1 MPQTGREVYSRNSVR
16 SAKMTRPTPTSS
28 GQLARTPLPH
38 LLVYAHDRQLTGTF
52 EFRAPDASTAT
63 VLMLQGRPAKAK
75 LSAQSIYL
83 GQVLLELGVID
94 AATLDASLREMAA
107 APSGAR
113 QLHGAIL
120 LERSAIDLGQLDDG
134 LRSQL
139 LRKMALVAQMPAATV
154 FEFYGDWDGLAD
166 FGAEAHPI
174 DTFGV
179 VWTAIREQPPFEH
192 AKAALER
199 MTRGRLRVSKT
210 AALDRFGFTQEERRW
225 IDLLRVR
232 ALRLD
237 DFFAAAEGINERI
250 TRLIVYCLAITK
262 QVELV
267 SEEEAAAAEAAAAAA
282 APPPPSSSAPISPPK
297 GAVGRI
303 TLRRERVITNP
314 NIVKEE
320 SSPRVPSIP
329 DQRASP
335 PPDQASTAIAA
346 VPAPPPI
353 AERRQEIL
361 ARAQTIDK
369 QNYFEMLAVTP
380 ENTTDEVKNAYI
392 ALAKTWHPDR
402 LPTALADVKD
412 QCARVFARMSE
423 AHQTLTDGEKRKRYL
438 TLMKEGG
445 ETPEAQQ
452 EIQNVVSAAVEFQ
465 KAEICLKK
473 NDVAQAEQLARRALK
488 MDPNQADYI
497 ALLAWIE
504 SLKDASAEA
513 TQARIADLDRAI
525 EINDRCER
533 AYYYRAMLYKRH
545 NRDGPAFK
553 DFLKVSQ
560 LNPKNIDAQRE
571 LRLYEMRG
579 SGPRPQSQAPAQTP
593 VAQKPGLFQK
603 FFKK

>member
-1 MPQTGREVYSRNSVR
+1 
-16 SAKMTRPTPTSS
+16 MTRPTPTSS

-52 EFRAPDASTAT
+52 EFRAPDASTAA
-63 VLMLQGRPAKAK
+63 VLMLHGRPAKAK

-94 AATLDASLREMAA
+94 PPALDASLREMAS
-107 APSGAR
+107 PTSGAR
-113 QLHGAIL
+113 RLHGTIL
-120 LERSAIDLGQLDDG
+120 LDNGVIDRGQLDDG

-166 FGAEAHPI
+166 FGAEPMPI

-199 MTRGRLRVSKT
+199 MTRGRLRVAKT
-210 AALDRFGFTQEERRW
+210 AQLDRFGFTQEERRW
-225 IDLLRVR
+225 IDLLRLR

-237 DFFAAAEGINERI
+237 DFFAAAEQINERI

-262 QVELV
+262 QIELV

-282 APPPPSSSAPISPPK
+282 VPPPPASSSAPITPK
-297 GAVGRI
+297 SAVGRI

-314 NIVKEE
+314 AIVEE
-320 SSPRVPSIP
+320 KSSPRIP
-329 DQRASP
+329 MPDRRASP
-335 PPDQASTAIAA
+335 PPDQPQTAVVVAT
-346 VPAPPPI
+346 PAPI
-353 AERRQEIL
+353 EVRRKDITER
-361 ARAQTIDK
+361 ARTIDK

-380 ENTTDEVKNAYI
+380 ESTPDEVKNAYI
-392 ALAKTWHPDR
+392 TLAKTWHPDK
-402 LPTALADVKD
+402 LPTALADVKE

-423 AHQTLTDGEKRKRYL
+423 AHQTLTDAEKRKRYL

-452 EIQNVVSAAVEFQ
+452 EIQNVVGAAVEFQ

-473 NDVAQAEQLARRALK
+473 NDPVQAEVLARRALQ

-504 SLKDASAEA
+504 SLKDSSAEA
-513 TQARIADLDRAI
+513 TQDRIADLDRAI
-525 EINDRCER
+525 KINDRCER

-553 DFLKVSQ
+553 DFQKVNQ

-579 SGPRPQSQAPAQTP
+579 SRAPSQAPAQSP
-593 VAQKPGLFQK
+593 AQTPGLFQK

>member
-16 SAKMTRPTPTSS
+16 PAKMTRPTPTSS

-52 EFRAPDASTAT
+52 EFRAPDASMAT

-94 AATLDASLREMAA
+94 ASTLDASLREMAA
-107 APSGAR
+107 PASGTR
-113 QLHGAIL
+113 RLHGSIL
-120 LERSAIDLGQLDDG
+120 MERGTIDHGQLDDG

-166 FGAEAHPI
+166 FGADPVAI
-174 DTFGV
+174 DTWGV

-210 AALDRFGFTQEERRW
+210 AQLDRFGFTQEERRW

-237 DFFAAAEGINERI
+237 DFFAAAENINERI
-250 TRLIVYCLAITK
+250 TRLLVYCLAITK
-262 QVELV
+262 QIEII
-267 SEEEAAAAEAAAAAA
+267 SEEEAAAAEAAAAASA
-282 APPPPSSSAPISPPK
+282 VPLPPASSSAPVTPK

-335 PPDQASTAIAA
+335 PPDNPSTAIP
-346 VPAPPPI
+346 VTPAPVT
-353 AERRQEIL
+353 ERRKEIL
-361 ARAQTIDK
+361 ARSNVIDK
-369 QNYFEMLAVTP
+369 ENYFEMLGVTP

-392 ALAKTWHPDR
+392 TLAKTWHPDR
-402 LPTALADVKD
+402 LPSILADVKD

-423 AHQTLTDGEKRKRYL
+423 AHQTLTDAEKRKRYL

-465 KAEICLKK
+465 KAEICLRK
-473 NDVAQAEQLARRALK
+473 NDVVQAEVLARRAVQ
-488 MDPNQADYI
+488 MDSNQADYI

-504 SLKDASAEA
+504 SLKDPSAEA
-513 TQARIADLDRAI
+513 TQARIGDLDRAI
-525 EINDRCER
+525 RINDRCER
-533 AYYYRAMLYKRH
+533 AYFYRAMLYKRH
-545 NRDGPAFK
+545 NRDGPALK
-553 DFLKVSQ
+553 DFQKVNQ

-579 SGPRPQSQAPAQTP
+579 AAQRPQSQAPSQAP

>member
-1 MPQTGREVYSRNSVR
+1 
-16 SAKMTRPTPTSS
+16 
-28 GQLARTPLPH
+28 
-38 LLVYAHDRQLTGTF
+38 VYAHDRQLTGTF
-52 EFRAPDASTAT
+52 EFRAPDASMAT

-94 AATLDASLREMAA
+94 AATHDASLREMAT
-107 APSGAR
+107 AR
-113 QLHGAIL
+113 RLHGTIL
-120 LERSAIDLGQLDDG
+120 LDRGAIDRGQLDNG

-139 LRKMALVAQMPAATV
+139 LRKMAVIATMPAAAV
-154 FEFYGDWDGLAD
+154 FEFYADWDGLAD
-166 FGAEAHPI
+166 FGADPMPI

-179 VWTAIREQPPFEH
+179 VWSAIREQPPFEH

-199 MTRGRLRVSKT
+199 MTRGRLRIAK
-210 AALDRFGFTQEERRW
+210 AAQLDRFGFTQEERRW

-232 ALRLD
+232 AMKLD
-237 DFFAAAEGINERI
+237 DFFASAENINERI
-250 TRLIVYCLAITK
+250 TRLALYCLAITK

-267 SEEEAAAAEAAAAAA
+267 SEEEAAAQEAAMAAQV
-282 APPPPSSSAPISPPK
+282 PPASSSAPITPK

-314 NIVKEE
+314 GIVEE
-320 SSPRVPSIP
+320 KSSPRIP
-329 DQRASP
+329 MPDRRASP
-335 PPDQASTAIAA
+335 PPDQAQSA
-346 VPAPPPI
+346 VVATPAPI
-353 AERRQEIL
+353 QERRKDIIDR
-361 ARAQTIDK
+361 ARFIDK
-369 QNYFEMLAVTP
+369 QNYFEMLDVTP
-380 ENTTDEVKNAYI
+380 ESSLDDVKNAYI
-392 ALAKTWHPDR
+392 TLAKTWHPDR

-423 AHQTLTDGEKRKRYL
+423 AHQTLTDKDKRARYL

-473 NDVAQAEQLARRALK
+473 NDPVQAEALARRAVE

-504 SLKDASAEA
+504 SLKDSSAEA
-513 TQARIADLDRAI
+513 TQDRIADLDRAI
-525 EINDRCER
+525 KINERCER
-533 AYYYRAMLYKRH
+533 AYFYRAMLYKRH
-545 NRDGPAFK
+545 NRDGPALK
-553 DFLKVSQ
+553 DFQKVNQ

-579 SGPRPQSQAPAQTP
+579 AQPRSQSQAPSQAP

>member
-1 MPQTGREVYSRNSVR
+1 
-16 SAKMTRPTPTSS
+16 MTRPTPTSS
-28 GQLARTPLPH
+28 GQLARTPFPH

-52 EFRAPDASTAT
+52 EFRAPDASMAT

-75 LSAQSIYL
+75 LSAQSIHL

-94 AATLDASLREMAA
+94 AAMHDASLREMASA
-107 APSGAR
+107 ASGAR
-113 QLHGAIL
+113 RLHGAIL
-120 LERSAIDLGQLDDG
+120 LERGAIDRGQLDDG
-134 LRSQL
+134 LRAQL
-139 LRKMALVAQMPAATV
+139 LRKMAHVATMPVATV

-166 FGAEAHPI
+166 FGAEPSPI
-174 DTFGV
+174 DTFAV
-179 VWTAIREQPPFEH
+179 VWGAIREQPPFEH

-199 MTRGRLRVSKT
+199 MTRGRLRVTKT
-210 AALDRFGFTQEERRW
+210 AQLDRFVFTQEERRW

-237 DFFAAAEGINERI
+237 DLFAAAEGINERI
-250 TRLIVYCLAITK
+250 TRLMVYCLAITK
-262 QVELV
+262 QIEIV
-267 SEEEAAAAEAAAAAA
+267 SEEEAAAAEAAAAAQI
-282 APPPPSSSAPISPPK
+282 PPASSSAPITPK

-346 VPAPPPI
+346 TPVPTDARRKDI
-353 AERRQEIL
+353 LER
-361 ARAQTIDK
+361 ARVIDK
-369 QNYFEMLAVTP
+369 QNYFEMLGVTP
-380 ENTTDEVKNAYI
+380 ESPPEDVKNAYI
-392 ALAKTWHPDR
+392 TLAKTWHPDR
-402 LPTALADVKD
+402 LPTVLAEVKD

-445 ETPEAQQ
+445 ETPEQQ
-452 EIQNVVSAAVEFQ
+452 EEIQNVVGASVEFQ
-465 KAEICLKK
+465 KAEICMRK
-473 NDVAQAEQLARRALK
+473 NDLAQAESLARHAVE

-497 ALLAWIE
+497 ALLAWVE
-504 SLKDASAEA
+504 SLKDVSADG

-525 EINDRCER
+525 KINERCER
-533 AYYYRAMLYKRH
+533 AYFYRAMLYKRH

-553 DFLKVSQ
+553 DFKKVAE

-579 SGPRPQSQAPAQTP
+579 APKTQSQAPAQAP
-593 VAQKPGLFQK
+593 VAGKPGLFQK

>member
-1 MPQTGREVYSRNSVR
+1 
-16 SAKMTRPTPTSS
+16 MTRPTPTSS

-52 EFRAPDASTAT
+52 EFRAPDASMAT

-75 LSAQSIYL
+75 LTAESIYL
-83 GQVLLELGVID
+83 GQVLLELGAID
-94 AATLDASLREMAA
+94 AAAHDASLREMASPA
-107 APSGAR
+107 SAGAR
-113 QLHGAIL
+113 RLHGTIL
-120 LERSAIDLGQLDDG
+120 LELGAIDRGQLDDG
-134 LRSQL
+134 LRAQL
-139 LRKMALVAQMPAATV
+139 LRKMALVATMPAATV

-166 FGAEAHPI
+166 FGADAVPI

-179 VWTAIREQPPFEH
+179 VWSAIREQPPFEH

-199 MTRGRLRVSKT
+199 MTRGRLRAAKT
-210 AALDRFGFTQEERRW
+210 AQLDRFAFSPEERRW
-225 IDLLRVR
+225 IELLRVR

-237 DFFAAAEGINERI
+237 EFFAAAEGINERI

-262 QVELV
+262 QIELV
-267 SEEEAAAAEAAAAAA
+267 SEEEAAAAEAAAAAI
-282 APPPPSSSAPISPPK
+282 PPASSSAPITPK
-297 GAVGRI
+297 AAVGRI
-303 TLRRERVITNP
+303 TLRRERVITSP

-346 VPAPPPI
+346 TPAPEARRKNI
-353 AERRQEIL
+353 VER
-361 ARAQTIDK
+361 ARVIDK
-369 QNYFEMLAVTP
+369 QNYFEMLGVTP
-380 ENTTDEVKNAYI
+380 ETSTEDVKNAYI
-392 ALAKTWHPDR
+392 TLAKTWHPDR
-402 LPTALADVKD
+402 LPTVLAEVKD
-412 QCARVFARMSE
+412 ECARVFARMSE
-423 AHQTLTDGEKRKRYL
+423 AHQTLTDAEKRKRYL

-452 EIQNVVSAAVEFQ
+452 EIQNVVGASVEFQ
-465 KAEICLKK
+465 KAEICLRK
-473 NDVAQAEQLARRALK
+473 NDLARAEELARHAVE
-488 MDPNQADYI
+488 MDPNQAEYI

-504 SLKDASAEA
+504 SQKDASAEA
-513 TQARIADLDRAI
+513 TQARIADLDRALK
-525 EINDRCER
+525 INDRCER

-553 DFLKVSQ
+553 DFKKIAE

-571 LRLYEMRG
+571 IRLYEMRG
-579 SGPRPQSQAPAQTP
+579 APKAQSQAPAQAP

>member
-1 MPQTGREVYSRNSVR
+1 
-16 SAKMTRPTPTSS
+16 
-28 GQLARTPLPH
+28 
-38 LLVYAHDRQLTGTF
+38 
-52 EFRAPDASTAT
+52 
-63 VLMLQGRPAKAK
+63 
-75 LSAQSIYL
+75 
-83 GQVLLELGVID
+83 LLELG
-94 AATLDASLREMAA
+94 
-107 APSGAR
+107 
-113 QLHGAIL
+113 
-120 LERSAIDLGQLDDG
+120 AIDRGQLDDG
-134 LRSQL
+134 LRAQL
-139 LRKMALVAQMPAATV
+139 LRKMALVANMPAATV

-166 FGAEAHPI
+166 FGADAVPI

-179 VWTAIREQPPFEH
+179 VWSAIREQPPFEH

-199 MTRGRLRVSKT
+199 MTRGRLRASKT
-210 AALDRFGFTQEERRW
+210 AQLDRFGFSPEERRW
-225 IDLLRVR
+225 IELLRVR

-237 DFFAAAEGINERI
+237 EFFAAAEGINERI

-262 QVELV
+262 QIELV
-267 SEEEAAAAEAAAAAA
+267 SEEDAAAAEAAASQI
-282 APPPPSSSAPISPPK
+282 PPASSSAPITPK

-329 DQRASP
+329 DHRASP

-346 VPAPPPI
+346 TPAPTEARRKHI
-353 AERRQEIL
+353 VER
-361 ARAQTIDK
+361 ARVIDK
-369 QNYFEMLAVTP
+369 QNYFEMLGVTP
-380 ENTTDEVKNAYI
+380 ETSTDDVKHAYI
-392 ALAKTWHPDR
+392 TLAKTWHPDR
-402 LPTALADVKD
+402 LPTVLAEVKD
-412 QCARVFARMSE
+412 ECARVFARMSE
-423 AHQTLTDGEKRKRYL
+423 AHQTLTDAEKRKRYL

-452 EIQNVVSAAVEFQ
+452 EIQNVVGASVEFQ
-465 KAEICLKK
+465 KAEICLRK
-473 NDVAQAEQLARRALK
+473 NDLAQAGELARHAVE
-488 MDPNQADYI
+488 MDPNQAEYI

-504 SLKDASAEA
+504 SQKDASAEA

-525 EINDRCER
+525 KINDRCER

-553 DFLKVSQ
+553 DFKKIAE

-571 LRLYEMRG
+571 IRLYEMRG
-579 SGPRPQSQAPAQTP
+579 APKAQSQAPAQAP

>member
-1 MPQTGREVYSRNSVR
+1 
-16 SAKMTRPTPTSS
+16 MTRPTPTSS

-52 EFRAPDASTAT
+52 EFRAPDASTAA

-75 LSAQSIYL
+75 LSAQAIYL

-94 AATLDASLREMAA
+94 PPTLDASLREMA
-107 APSGAR
+107 SAR
-113 QLHGAIL
+113 RLHGAIL
-120 LERSAIDLGQLDDG
+120 LDKGAIDRGQLDQG

-139 LRKMALVAQMPAATV
+139 LRKMALLAQMPAATV

-166 FGAEAHPI
+166 FGAEPVPI

-199 MTRGRLRVSKT
+199 MTRGRLRVAKT
-210 AALDRFGFTQEERRW
+210 AQLDRFGFTQEERRW

-232 ALRLD
+232 AMRLD
-237 DFFAAAEGINERI
+237 HFFASAEGINERI

-262 QVELV
+262 QIELI

-335 PPDQASTAIAA
+335 PPDHPSAAIAA
-346 VPAPPPI
+346 VPAGI
-353 AERRQEIL
+353 EERRKDIVER
-361 ARAQTIDK
+361 ARVIDK
-369 QNYFEMLAVTP
+369 QNYFEMLAVTT
-380 ENTTDEVKNAYI
+380 ENTAEEVKNAYI

-402 LPTALADVKD
+402 LPTALHDVKE

-423 AHQTLTDGEKRKRYL
+423 AHQTLTDPDKRKRYL

-445 ETPEAQQ
+445 ETPEQQQ
-452 EIQNVVSAAVEFQ
+452 EIQNVLGAAVQFQ
-465 KAEICLKK
+465 KAEICLRK
-473 NDVAQAEQLARRALK
+473 NDLAQAEELAKRAVT

-497 ALLAWIE
+497 ALLAWIL
-504 SLKDASAEA
+504 SLKDLSAEA
-513 TQARIADLDRAI
+513 TQDRIADLDRAI
-525 EINDRCER
+525 KINERCER

-545 NRDGPAFK
+545 NRDGPAFA
-553 DFLKVSQ
+553 DFKKVSE

-579 SGPRPQSQAPAQTP
+579 AVRPQSQAAPPP
-593 VAQKPGLFQK
+593 VGQKPGLFQK

>member
-1 MPQTGREVYSRNSVR
+1 
-16 SAKMTRPTPTSS
+16 
-28 GQLARTPLPH
+28 
-38 LLVYAHDRQLTGTF
+38 VYAHDRQLTGTF

-94 AATLDASLREMAA
+94 AGVLDASLREMASA
-107 APSGAR
+107 SSTAR
-113 QLHGAIL
+113 RLHGTIL
-120 LERSAIDLGQLDDG
+120 LDRRAIDRGQLDEG

-139 LRKMALVAQMPAATV
+139 LRKMALIAHMPAAAV

-166 FGAEAHPI
+166 FGAEPLPI

-179 VWTAIREQPPFEH
+179 VWSAIREQPPFEH

-199 MTRGRLRVSKT
+199 MTRGRLRIAKT

-225 IDLLRVR
+225 LELLRVR

-237 DFFAAAEGINERI
+237 DLFAAAENINERI

-262 QVELV
+262 QIELV

-282 APPPPSSSAPISPPK
+282 APPPSSSAPISPPK

-314 NIVKEE
+314 HIVKEE

-346 VPAPPPI
+346 VATPAPI
-353 AERRQEIL
+353 GERRNEIVS
-361 ARAQTIDK
+361 RAKIIDK
-369 QNYFEMLAVTP
+369 ENYFEMLGVTP
-380 ENTTDEVKNAYI
+380 ENTNDEVKNAYI

-423 AHQTLTDGEKRKRYL
+423 AHQTLTDGDKRQRYL

-452 EIQNVVSAAVEFQ
+452 EIQNVVGAAVEFQ
-465 KAEICLKK
+465 KAEICLRK
-473 NDVAQAEQLARRALK
+473 NDAAQAEVLARRALQ

-504 SLKDASAEA
+504 SLKDSSAEA
-513 TQARIADLDRAI
+513 TQDRIADLDRAI
-525 EINDRCER
+525 KLNERCER

-553 DFLKVSQ
+553 DFQKVNQ

-579 SGPRPQSQAPAQTP
+579 SRPAPSQAPAQTP

>member
-16 SAKMTRPTPTSS
+16 PAKMTRPTPTSS

-52 EFRAPDASTAT
+52 EFRAPDASMAT

-83 GQVLLELGVID
+83 GQVLLELGVIS
-94 AATLDASLREMAA
+94 AETLDASLREMAS
-107 APSGAR
+107 PTSGAR
-113 QLHGAIL
+113 RLHGAIL
-120 LERSAIDLGQLDDG
+120 MEGGKIDHGQLDEG

-166 FGAEAHPI
+166 FGAEPLTI

-199 MTRGRLRVSKT
+199 MTRGRLRVAKT
-210 AALDRFGFTQEERRW
+210 AQLDRFGFTQEERRW

-237 DFFAAAEGINERI
+237 DFFAAAENINERI
-250 TRLIVYCLAITK
+250 TRLLVYCLAITK
-262 QVELV
+262 QIEII

-282 APPPPSSSAPISPPK
+282 APVPPASSSAPLTPK

-329 DQRASP
+329 DQRKSP
-335 PPDQASTAIAA
+335 PPDQATTAISAT
-346 VPAPPPI
+346 PAPVT
-353 AERRQEIL
+353 ERRKEII
-361 ARAQTIDK
+361 ARAGVIDK
-369 QNYFEMLAVTP
+369 ENYFEMLGVTL
-380 ENTTDEVKNAYI
+380 ENSTDEVKHAYI
-392 ALAKTWHPDR
+392 MLAKTWHPDR
-402 LPTALADVKD
+402 LPSILADVKD

-452 EIQNVVSAAVEFQ
+452 EIQNVVGAAVEFQ

-473 NDVAQAEQLARRALK
+473 NDMAQAELLARRAVQ
-488 MDPNQADYI
+488 MDSNQADYI

-504 SLKDASAEA
+504 SLKDPSPEG

-525 EINDRCER
+525 RINERCER
-533 AYYYRAMLYKRH
+533 AYFYRAMLYKRH
-545 NRDGPAFK
+545 NRDGPALK
-553 DFLKVSQ
+553 DFQKVNQ

-579 SGPRPQSQAPAQTP
+579 AAPRPQSQAPSQAP

>member
-1 MPQTGREVYSRNSVR
+1 MPETGREVYSRNSVR

-52 EFRAPDASTAT
+52 EFRAPDASTAA

-83 GQVLLELGVID
+83 GQVLLELGAID
-94 AATLDASLREMAA
+94 PPTLDASLRDMA
-107 APSGAR
+107 SAR
-113 QLHGAIL
+113 RLHGAIL
-120 LERSAIDLGQLDDG
+120 LDKGAIDLGQLDQG

-166 FGAEAHPI
+166 FGAEPMPI
-174 DTFGV
+174 DAFGV

-199 MTRGRLRVSKT
+199 MTRGRLRVGK
-210 AALDRFGFTQEERRW
+210 AAQLDRFGFTQEERRW

-232 ALRLD
+232 AMRLD
-237 DFFAAAEGINERI
+237 DFFASAEGINERI

-262 QVELV
+262 QIELV
-267 SEEEAAAAEAAAAAA
+267 SEEEAAAADAAAAA
-282 APPPPSSSAPISPPK
+282 PPPSSSAPISPPK

-335 PPDQASTAIAA
+335 PPDHPSTAIAA
-346 VPAPPPI
+346 VPAI
-353 AERRQEIL
+353 EERRKEIIER
-361 ARAQTIDK
+361 ARVIDK
-369 QNYFEMLAVTP
+369 QNYFEMLRVTT
-380 ENTTDEVKNAYI
+380 ESTADEVKNAYI
-392 ALAKTWHPDR
+392 GLAKTWHPDR
-402 LPTALADVKD
+402 LPTALHDVKE

-423 AHQTLTDGEKRKRYL
+423 AHQTLTDPDKRKRYL

-452 EIQNVVSAAVEFQ
+452 EIQNVVGAAVQFQ

-473 NDVAQAEQLARRALK
+473 NDLAQAEELARRALQ

-504 SLKDASAEA
+504 SLKDQSAEA
-513 TQARIADLDRAI
+513 TQDRIADLDRAI
-525 EINDRCER
+525 KINERCER

-545 NRDGPAFK
+545 NRDAPAFK
-553 DFLKVSQ
+553 DFKKVAE

-579 SGPRPQSQAPAQTP
+579 APRPQSQQAPSQAPA
-593 VAQKPGLFQK
+593 AGKPGLFQK

>member
-1 MPQTGREVYSRNSVR
+1 
-16 SAKMTRPTPTSS
+16 
-28 GQLARTPLPH
+28 LPH

-52 EFRAPDASTAT
+52 EFRAPDASMAT

-75 LSAQSIYL
+75 LTAESIYL
-83 GQVLLELGVID
+83 GQVLLELGAID
-94 AATLDASLREMAA
+94 AAAHDASLREMASPA
-107 APSGAR
+107 SAGAR
-113 QLHGAIL
+113 RLHGTIL
-120 LERSAIDLGQLDDG
+120 LELGAIDRGQLDDG
-134 LRSQL
+134 LRAQL
-139 LRKMALVAQMPAATV
+139 LRKMALVATMPAATV

-166 FGAEAHPI
+166 FGADAVPI

-179 VWTAIREQPPFEH
+179 VWSAIREQPPFEH

-199 MTRGRLRVSKT
+199 MTRGRLRAAKT
-210 AALDRFGFTQEERRW
+210 AQLDRFAFSPEERRW
-225 IDLLRVR
+225 IELLRVR

-237 DFFAAAEGINERI
+237 EFFAAAEGINERI

-262 QVELV
+262 QIELV
-267 SEEEAAAAEAAAAAA
+267 SEEEAAAAEAAAAAI
-282 APPPPSSSAPISPPK
+282 PPASSSAPITPK
-297 GAVGRI
+297 AAVGRI
-303 TLRRERVITNP
+303 TLRRERVITSP

-346 VPAPPPI
+346 TPAPEARRKNI
-353 AERRQEIL
+353 VER
-361 ARAQTIDK
+361 ARVIDK
-369 QNYFEMLAVTP
+369 QNYFEMLGVTP
-380 ENTTDEVKNAYI
+380 ETSTEDVKNAYI
-392 ALAKTWHPDR
+392 TLAKTWHPDR
-402 LPTALADVKD
+402 LPTVLAEVKD
-412 QCARVFARMSE
+412 ECARVFARMSE
-423 AHQTLTDGEKRKRYL
+423 AHQTLTDAEKRKRYL

-452 EIQNVVSAAVEFQ
+452 EIQNVVGASVEFQ
-465 KAEICLKK
+465 KAEICLRK
-473 NDVAQAEQLARRALK
+473 NDLARAEELARHAVE
-488 MDPNQADYI
+488 MDPNQAEYI

-504 SLKDASAEA
+504 SQKDASAEA
-513 TQARIADLDRAI
+513 TQARIADLDRALK
-525 EINDRCER
+525 INDRCER

-553 DFLKVSQ
+553 DFKKIAE

-571 LRLYEMRG
+571 IRLYEMRG
-579 SGPRPQSQAPAQTP
+579 APKAQSQAPAQAP